1 MNGTIFGKRLFADV
15 IIKKSCNKE
24 IILDY
29 LSEPYSATTNILIR
43 EARGDRTDR
52 RGPVIMEAEIRKM
65 WTQIKEC
72 WWPPAAG

>member
-1 MNGTIFGKRLFADV
+1 M
-15 IIKKSCNKE
+15 
-24 IILDY
+24 DY
-29 LSEPYSATTNILIR
+29 LSEPYSATTNVLIR